1 MTRAMILK
9 LAAVTLLM
17 LPASCATG
25 YVAVDL
31 MGQRTDPRFQADG
44 KLWLENLLWL
54 ASLGF
59 MIGWAYYA
67 DKILKKER

>member
-1 MTRAMILK
+1 VTKGIILK
-9 LAAVTLLM
+9 ITVVTLLM
-17 LPASCATG
+17 LPASCAAG

-31 MGQRTDPRFQADG
+31 MGQRTDLHIETGG

-54 ASLGF
+54 ASLAF

-67 DKILKKER
+67 DKIWKGR